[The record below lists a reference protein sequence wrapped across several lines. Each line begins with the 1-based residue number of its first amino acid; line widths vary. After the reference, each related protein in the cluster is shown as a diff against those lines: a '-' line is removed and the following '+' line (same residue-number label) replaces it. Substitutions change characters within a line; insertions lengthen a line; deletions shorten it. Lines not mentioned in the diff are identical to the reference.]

1 MNDMSNPLR
10 WASELISSLQH
21 HGVSQAVISPGSRSS
36 PLAIAAAIHPGIQK
50 KIVLDE
56 RSAAFIA
63 LGIGKATGKPALLIC
78 TSGTA
83 AANYFPAVIEA
94 KESGV
99 PMIILSAD
107 RPPNLRNLG
116 SSQTIDQIKLFGD
129 QAVFFH
135 DTGEPVI
142 SDTDLK
148 RLSYLGRQAVA
159 VSIQKGGAAHINLP
173 FRKPLEPTSQQLSE
187 EMERI
192 KKHGL
197 RKARTVSRSTNT
209 VRFDDQIQSLI
220 LSSEKPLIIAGPANP
235 HHLLSRQLEVL
246 SSRLNAPVI
255 AEPGSSL
262 TAKEYLLHRYEQFLR
277 NNGNLNLLK
286 PDLIIR
292 FGDQP
297 FTKSLLLVLEEWK
310 DVPVIHI
317 SSRNSWQDHAMSID
331 STIECSPQDELDL
344 ESVPIRNHSEWNDAW
359 MEAEQASQHKLD
371 THLKKKKV
379 LTDGHVFQ
387 KLAHILTEDWQVM
400 LSNSF
405 PARDMALFGKMSSHQ
420 FVNRGAAGID
430 GITSTAI
437 GLHLMNQKPTCCI
450 TGDLAFLHDANALYS
465 IRKLQSPFL
474 VVVINN
480 GGGTIFRMLPVYRE
494 NISPELFETY
504 FETPQ
509 NVEIRKL
516 AEASGLSYQ
525 KIETLDQLESFDIGS
540 FSTPAV
546 IECRTDADAS
556 MYLRENL
563 WNR

>member
-1 MNDMSNPLR
+1 MSNPLR
-10 WASELISSLQH
+10 WASELISSLYH
-21 HGVSQAVISPGSRSS
+21 HGVSQAVISPGSRST
-36 PLAIAAAIHPGIQK
+36 PLTIATAIHPGIQK

-56 RSAAFIA
+56 RSAAYIA

-107 RPPNLRNLG
+107 RPPNLRNIG

-135 DTGEPVI
+135 ETGEPVI
-142 SDTDLK
+142 SSMDLK

-192 KKHGL
+192 KKNGL
-197 RKARTVSRSTNT
+197 QKAKTVSRSTST
-209 VRFDDQIQSLI
+209 ILFDDKIQSLI
-220 LSSEKPLIIAGPANP
+220 SSSEKPLIIAGPANP
-235 HHLLSRQLEVL
+235 HHLLSHQLEVL
-246 SSRLNAPVI
+246 SSRLNTPVI

-262 TAKEYLLHRYEQFLR
+262 AVKENLQHRYDQFLR
-277 NNGNLNLLK
+277 NTKNIKFLK

-297 FTKSLLLVLEEWK
+297 FTKSLLLALEEWK

-317 SSRNSWQDHAMSID
+317 SSRNSWQDHAMTID
-331 STIECSPQDELDL
+331 FTIECSPQDELDL
-344 ESVPIRNHSEWNDAW
+344 ESVPIRKHSEWNDAW
-359 MEAEQASQHKLD
+359 REAERASQLKLD
-371 THLKKKKV
+371 THLQNKKA

-387 KLAHILTEDWQVM
+387 KLAHLLADDWQVM

-405 PARDMALFGKMSSHQ
+405 PARDMALFGKMSPLQ

-437 GLHLMNQKPTCCI
+437 GLHLSNQKPTCCI

-480 GGGTIFRMLPVYRE
+480 GGGTIFRMLPVYRDH
-494 NISPELFETY
+494 ISPELFETY

-525 KIETLDQLESFDIGS
+525 KIETLDQLETLDTGS
-540 FSTPAV
+540 FSTPAI

-563 WNR
+563 WNG